1 MKIKKYLFYFL
12 FFSIFIGI
20 ALMLMFS
27 LGTQGII
34 NIKNTWGNFQFT
46 FIIFKYCIV
55 LGFYIYFDQ
64 ISEWVAH
71 KKNNPK
77 LKEVFISKKHMFFIP
92 IIAMEILR
100 YA

>member
-1 MKIKKYLFYFL
+1 MKIKKYFFYFL
-12 FFSIFIGI
+12 SFSIFIGV
-20 ALMLMFS
+20 ALILMFS

-34 NIKNTWGNFQFT
+34 NIKNIWGNFQFT

-55 LGFYIYFDQ
+55 LGFYIYFAQ

-77 LKEVFISKKHMFFIP
+77 LKEVFINKKHMFFIP
-92 IIAMEILR
+92 IIAMEVLR